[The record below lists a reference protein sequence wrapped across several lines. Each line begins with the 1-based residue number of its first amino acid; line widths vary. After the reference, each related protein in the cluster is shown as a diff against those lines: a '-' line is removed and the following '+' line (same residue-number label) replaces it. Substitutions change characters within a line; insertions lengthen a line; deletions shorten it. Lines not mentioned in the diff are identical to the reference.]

1 MSLRT
6 YLTRIRR
13 LDAMI
18 RRKSTGP
25 PEELANKL
33 DISERWLY
41 KFLRELKEEFDCP
54 ISYDQY
60 RQSYVYEEKGKI
72 IVGFEELS
80 NKKQRKIS
88 GGSTK
93 KICHCIYLFS
103 RPLFISHGSN
113 I

>member
-54 ISYDQY
+54 ISYDSC

-72 IVGFEELS
+72 MVGFKNIS
-80 NKKQRKIS
+80 ADQQRKV
-88 GGSTK
+88 GGGFLMKNRSL
-93 KICHCIYLFS
+93 YLFVQ
-103 RPLFISHGSN
+103 
-113 I
+113 